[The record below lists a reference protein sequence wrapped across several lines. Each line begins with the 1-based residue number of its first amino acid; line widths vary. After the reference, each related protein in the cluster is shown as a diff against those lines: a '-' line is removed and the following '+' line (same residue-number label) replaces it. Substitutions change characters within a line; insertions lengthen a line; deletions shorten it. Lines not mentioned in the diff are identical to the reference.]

1 MGKKSNKKSGKNT
14 PVERPDA
21 TQGGPRAKVKK
32 ERVQPPKTV
41 LRPASLGDVA
51 APSAADPVAAAE
63 PKGKKQHAESAT
75 KTTSAKKAKS
85 DKKSKSDKKDKSDEK
100 AKSDKKAKSDEKA
113 RSDKKAKSDEKS
125 RSGKKAKSDKRAK
138 SDKKS
143 ETGNPGREAKQVG
156 KSSLEEDSSAEKPR
170 ASAPDDGL
178 STPTQPGA
186 RKPEAKTP
194 GRPAPAAGKQKP
206 GKAEP
211 SARERTVR
219 DAALLSD
226 EGDEAHGFARLIRA
240 IPGIVALVE
249 QHDTSVHRA
258 VFDTYVTAVVEFGVD
273 AADLSPI
280 DIRTVAP
287 DAPTKDERPTR
298 SSGRS
303 GSGAASVGSGVEASA
318 RRARRPS
325 GINSAKDP
333 EAVSPSSVTGAPGRV
348 EDEAA
353 GPGRVRNPGSSV
365 RASTR
370 VRAGQGRASAAGRAG
385 DSAPDSRGGSTSTP
399 IASRTRAGARGAA
412 SSRSRAASQAKR
424 SLEDLASDLKP
435 TNNGQRI
442 AIAVAAILSADGE
455 VTAAEI
461 ANAFERMTWRVPV
474 NVAASVR
481 QAARAGL
488 VELEG
493 PTGTRLSED
502 GERYVA
508 GG

>member
-1 MGKKSNKKSGKNT
+1 MGKKSNKKSAKNT

-41 LRPASLGDVA
+41 LRPASLEDVA
-51 APSAADPVAAAE
+51 APSAAEPVAAAE
-63 PKGKKQHAESAT
+63 HKGKKQHAESAT
-75 KTTSAKKAKS
+75 KTAAGKKAKSEKKAKS
-85 DKKSKSDKKDKSDEK
+85 DKKTKSG
-100 AKSDKKAKSDEKA
+100 
-113 RSDKKAKSDEKS
+113 KKAKSDEKS
-125 RSGKKAKSDKRAK
+125 K
-138 SDKKS
+138 SDKKRKS
-143 ETGNPGREAKQVG
+143 DKKDKTGKPGHEAKRVG
-156 KSSLEEDSSAEKPR
+156 KSSLEEDSSAVDAR

-186 RKPEAKTP
+186 KKPEAKKPRSST
-194 GRPAPAAGKQKP
+194 PAAAKKKP

-211 SARERTVR
+211 GAPERTVR

-280 DIRTVAP
+280 DIRTVAA
-287 DAPTKDERPTR
+287 DAPTVDETPTR

-303 GSGAASVGSGVEASA
+303 GSGAASVGSRVEPSA

-325 GINSAKDP
+325 GINSAKAP
-333 EAVSPSSVTGAPGRV
+333 EVATPSSVTGAPGRV

-370 VRAGQGRASAAGRAG
+370 VHAGQGRASAAGRAG

-412 SSRSRAASQAKR
+412 SSRSRAASQTKR
-424 SLEDLASDLKP
+424 SLDDLASDLKP

-455 VTAAEI
+455 VSAAAI

-474 NVAASVR
+474 NLAASVR

-488 VELEG
+488 IELEG
-493 PTGTRLSED
+493 PTGVRLSED